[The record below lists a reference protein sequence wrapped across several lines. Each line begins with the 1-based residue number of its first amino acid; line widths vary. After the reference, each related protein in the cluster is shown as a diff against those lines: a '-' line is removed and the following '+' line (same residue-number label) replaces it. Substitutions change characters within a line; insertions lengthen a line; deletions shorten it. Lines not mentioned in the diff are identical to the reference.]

1 MGRPEAGS
9 PRLFQ
14 VSGASDISIRLIL
27 SEGPVGL
34 ACKAQSATTDH
45 GANTCEAAQT
55 EAAQHPGTLGYHAF

>member
-14 VSGASDISIRLIL
+14 VSGAPDISTRLIL
-27 SEGPVGL
+27 SEGTVGL

-45 GANTCEAAQT
+45 GANTCEAAQN
-55 EAAQHPGTLGYHAF
+55 EAAQHPGAQVFHAF